1 MVCGS
6 RRQGKAS
13 LYHCTPDCCT
23 WLWSDAAA
31 LLLQGVFE
39 EGPGVG
45 PGDGTE
51 LEELKD
57 YVMSEMLWDVSLEP
71 DVLITE
77 FLDGYCKIQ
86 Y

>member
-1 MVCGS
+1 M
-6 RRQGKAS
+6 
-13 LYHCTPDCCT
+13 
-23 WLWSDAAA
+23 
-31 LLLQGVFE
+31 LQGVFE

>member
-1 MVCGS
+1 ML
-6 RRQGKAS
+6 K
-13 LYHCTPDCCT
+13 
-23 WLWSDAAA
+23 
-31 LLLQGVFE
+31 GVFE

-77 FLDGYCKIQ
+77 FLNGYCKMQ
-86 Y
+86 